1 MCIIYFLTYKNMT
14 PDNID
19 QWEKKKSPRE
29 RIKEIVDK
37 ELADLKM
44 DIQKNNNSNVVQS
57 AHNNPKKQIEKKDT
71 YEVIGGGEIKGEKTK
86 AEEKVEVNPEILKE
100 EMRKDLKTV
109 SSMSSEEIKAELK
122 SYSVEI
128 TEKAEDNIIELR
140 KLLNNARN
148 TIAIEDKN
156 SNIIDFHIGTYIQ
169 GESKYCTVLAQLDTM
184 TDDEIKDMI
193 QTEEDSDNKISYHV
207 TFPNGDATVISE
219 EELNSWT
226 INKDWENIILNDLP
240 KWDKDVKLITMA
252 YVKTFWTHIVGNWE
266 WQYKAQNKFRKPG
279 EQLYDNQYFEDIKD
293 YSNLPK
299 YSTISVINSDELKRK
314 GFEFKI
320 QTEEEASWIKDRTTR
335 SEATSNGWWATII
348 TLSNDK
354 KVCITATYMYI
365 SDWTLIPVGHA
376 MTIRWYDEA
385 SEELIISGNEFNNIS
400 EIRIPKELFKV
411 LETASPEWTP
421 GVDKT
426 PQPTE

>member
-1 MCIIYFLTYKNMT
+1 MPIGNKQETQGTQETLGTFEKIIETT
-14 PDNID
+14 
-19 QWEKKKSPRE
+19 R
-29 RIKEIVDK
+29 
-37 ELADLKM
+37 
-44 DIQKNNNSNVVQS
+44 
-57 AHNNPKKQIEKKDT
+57 
-71 YEVIGGGEIKGEKTK
+71 KT
-86 AEEKVEVNPEILKE
+86 L
-100 EMRKDLKTV
+100 KDLKDIIESQNKNWT
-109 SSMSSEEIKAELK
+109 ELKAEK
-122 SYSVEI
+122 DKEAEKDDDMEAETEKSVEI
-128 TEKAEDNIIELR
+128 KNTDILNKEMGKKLRTTSMMSHEDIKKELESYGVEIYDEWKDNTSDLR
-140 KLLNNARN
+140 ILLNRARN
-148 TIAIEDKN
+148 TIAIKDKN

-193 QTEEDSDNKISYHV
+193 QIEEDSDNKISYHV
-207 TFPNGDATVISE
+207 TFPNGETTVISE

-226 INKDWENIILNDLP
+226 INKEWEDITLNDLP

-279 EQLYDNQYFEDIKD
+279 EQLYDNQYFEDIQD

-314 GFEFKI
+314 GFEFKVR
-320 QTEEEASWIKDRTTR
+320 TKEEVSWIKDAITK
-335 SEATSNGWWATII
+335 SEATSNGWWASII

-376 MTIRWYDEA
+376 MTIRWYDET

-426 PQPTE
+426 PQPPTDELLEPPTE